1 LKTTV
6 ALLAAAILSPSPLR
20 ADTAILVA
28 LPAEQSALSR
38 EVRIVGQ
45 PVELAQHRISIG
57 YHKGEKLYIVRTGAG
72 NLNSAMVTQALLT
85 RYRIDRVI
93 SIGVA
98 GNLAEGDG
106 ESGKREAESGKGE
119 GQRAD
124 ASERRPYRGEARSAY
139 AEPASAGKPAND
151 LRAGKATAD
160 KGQESEAESG
170 KLKAESFQIG
180 DIFIA
185 TEVVNHQEGKETPGG
200 FEVKQGQ
207 PSAISHQRSA
217 EYEQRCA
224 ELRRNAVEVAER
236 IIEDGGPKAE
246 GGGILERPQ
255 AGTPAPPDAEKLK
268 AESRQPRAS
277 VRQGRLVSGE
287 SFIASTAKRK
297 WLRETFKADA
307 VDMVSAGIARVCE
320 ANGVPYV
327 IIRVLSDNAD
337 ESASAAFASF
347 VQNYKEPMTVPVVLA
362 LVERFAA
369 GSPVPAH

>member
-1 LKTTV
+1 LKI
-6 ALLAAAILSPSPLR
+6 ASAILAPTVLFIGSTF

-28 LPAEQSALSR
+28 LPSEQSALSR

-45 PVELAQHRISIG
+45 PVEMAQHRISIG
-57 YHKGEKLYIVRTGAG
+57 YHRGEKLYIVRTGAG

-98 GNLAEGDG
+98 GNLADEEGG
-106 ESGKREAESGKGE
+106 SGKGE
-119 GQRAD
+119 G
-124 ASERRPYRGEARSAY
+124 RGR
-139 AEPASAGKPAND
+139 
-151 LRAGKATAD
+151 
-160 KGQESEAESG
+160 
-170 KLKAESFQIG
+170 IG

-185 TEVVNHQEGKETPGG
+185 TEVVSHQEGKETPGG

-207 PSAISHQRSA
+207 PSVISHQRSA

-224 ELRRNAVEVAER
+224 ELRSNVVEVAR
-236 IIEDGGPKAE
+236 KIIEDGRPKAE
-246 GGGILERPQ
+246 GGE
-255 AGTPAPPDAEKLK
+255 AAAPARTNNGGGQ
-268 AESRQPRAS
+268 AESDETPSSANGRPTTTTDGGKRDARPTNLW
-277 VRQGRLVSGE
+277 VGRLVSGE

-307 VDMVSAGIARVCE
+307 VDMVSVGIARVCE

-347 VQNYKEPMTVPVVLA
+347 VQDFKEPVTVPITLA

-369 GSPVPAH
+369 ALTVPSHRAGSGEP